1 MELVEGPSLRDALR
15 ERSSLIIDDVVRIGR
30 QLAVA
35 LDHLHGQGLVH
46 RDVKPGNIML
56 APDGTAKLCD
66 MGLARPMMTGATV
79 TETKMVVGTPIYMA
93 PEAAREGRL
102 VAASDTYALGLTLYQ
117 CLTGEVPL
125 AGTTAVD
132 TLMARQHQRPGRV
145 RAERPECPRWLD
157 RLIDRMLDP
166 DPKLR
171 PTAADVAQ
179 ALAEGSFG
187 WRPHRRH
194 LIRASVIAGIV
205 LVGAAAVEFGLGAK
219 DSPPDP
225 ADDPVANELLVT
237 QEVFE
242 NGTIFKIVDGHNRA
256 VLDLRSPAKWNEKAA
271 PFFQNHHVAF
281 SDLNGDGR
289 RDMVF
294 GIADPTVERQ
304 LEIYYR
310 RADGGLALSDEWN
323 LHFNVDYEDEVFDA
337 FLPCDV
343 VCSDLSGDGRPEIVI
358 GQRSTPY
365 YPGAVRVFEP
375 SGREMLRVLHPGQV
389 ANVVV
394 GDRDR
399 DGRGELYVGATNNFI
414 AENPGRESSP
424 VVFVVAAEWDRS
436 GQVLDLFAP
445 GRRLAAITPSGIE
458 VVYIS
463 FEPQRLVESTT
474 PWRYAAVA
482 RIKENAESQYLEVKS
497 DRISWKNDTRFIN
510 LRAFFFDSK
519 LRLTGGVWNSVILSR
534 LNAHEDDPDRVSQ
547 LAVTYWNGS
556 TWQPDVCAIPQRENH

>member
-1 MELVEGPSLRDALR
+1 
-15 ERSSLIIDDVVRIGR
+15 
-30 QLAVA
+30 
-35 LDHLHGQGLVH
+35 
-46 RDVKPGNIML
+46 
-56 APDGTAKLCD
+56 
-66 MGLARPMMTGATV
+66 
-79 TETKMVVGTPIYMA
+79 
-93 PEAAREGRL
+93 
-102 VAASDTYALGLTLYQ
+102 
-117 CLTGEVPL
+117 
-125 AGTTAVD
+125 
-132 TLMARQHQRPGRV
+132 
-145 RAERPECPRWLD
+145 
-157 RLIDRMLDP
+157 
-166 DPKLR
+166 
-171 PTAADVAQ
+171 
-179 ALAEGSFG
+179 
-187 WRPHRRH
+187 
-194 LIRASVIAGIV
+194 
-205 LVGAAAVEFGLGAK
+205 
-219 DSPPDP
+219 
-225 ADDPVANELLVT
+225 
-237 QEVFE
+237 
-242 NGTIFKIVDGHNRA
+242 
-256 VLDLRSPAKWNEKAA
+256 
-271 PFFQNHHVAF
+271 
-281 SDLNGDGR
+281 
-289 RDMVF
+289 
-294 GIADPTVERQ
+294 
-304 LEIYYR
+304 
-310 RADGGLALSDEWN
+310 
-323 LHFNVDYEDEVFDA
+323 
-337 FLPCDV
+337 
-343 VCSDLSGDGRPEIVI
+343 
-358 GQRSTPY
+358 
-365 YPGAVRVFEP
+365 
-375 SGREMLRVLHPGQV
+375 MLRVLHPGQV